1 MDEATK
7 SPYATP
13 ELRLLG
19 TVAEL
24 TAFTS
29 VPEKCTGSADATL
42 PRQPA
47 TGEDFTCGPF

>member
-1 MDEATK
+1 MDETIK
-7 SPYATP
+7 LPYETP
-13 ELRLLG
+13 ELRVLG
-19 TVAEL
+19 SVVEL
-24 TAFTS
+24 TALTS